1 VNHHAGA
8 GTVGDA
14 ATVAPSRG
22 SRSSSISEAER
33 AGRPQ
38 ITSIERA
45 APLDPL
51 RGAVEFAA
59 AEAVR
64 RAEAGASVHAGAHE
78 VLRWAS
84 RRRSV
89 IELAV
94 VHVAGDDSL
103 TPAVREAATAIL
115 ERALVVGLL
124 F

>member
-1 VNHHAGA
+1 VNNH
-8 GTVGDA
+8 VGA
-14 ATVAPSRG
+14 ATVGEPAASPPVRG

-33 AGRPQ
+33 VGHHQ
-38 ITSIERA
+38 ITSIERQP
-45 APLDPL
+45 PLDPL

-94 VHVAGDDSL
+94 AHVAGDDTL
-103 TPAVREAATAIL
+103 TEPIREAATAIL
-115 ERALVVGLL
+115 QRALVVGLL

>member
-1 VNHHAGA
+1 VNNHVGA
-8 GTVGDA
+8 TTVGESGA
-14 ATVAPSRG
+14 VPPARG

-33 AGRPQ
+33 AGHHQ
-38 ITSIERA
+38 ITSIER
-45 APLDPL
+45 PPPVDPL

-64 RAEAGASVHAGAHE
+64 RAEAGASVHAGAHD

-84 RRRSV
+84 RRRTV

-94 VHVAGDDSL
+94 VQVAGDDAL
-103 TPAVREAATAIL
+103 PQPIREAATAIL
-115 ERALVVGLL
+115 QRALVVGLL

>member
-1 VNHHAGA
+1 VNNHVGA
-8 GTVGDA
+8 TTVGEA
-14 ATVAPSRG
+14 AAVPPARG

-33 AGRPQ
+33 VGHKQ
-38 ITSIERA
+38 ITSIERPP
-45 APLDPL
+45 PLDPL

-64 RAEAGASVHAGAHE
+64 RAEAGATVHAGAHE

-94 VHVAGDDSL
+94 VQIAGDEALS
-103 TPAVREAATAIL
+103 PPIREAATAIL
-115 ERALVVGLL
+115 QRALLVGLL

>member
-1 VNHHAGA
+1 MNNQVGA
-8 GTVGDA
+8 TTVGEQA
-14 ATVAPSRG
+14 SVPPTRG

-33 AGRPQ
+33 VGHHQ
-38 ITSIERA
+38 ITSIERQP
-45 APLDPL
+45 PLDPL

-64 RAEAGASVHAGAHE
+64 RAEAGATVHAGAHE

-94 VHVAGDDSL
+94 AQVASDDSL
-103 TPAVREAATAIL
+103 TEPIRETATAIL
-115 ERALVVGLL
+115 QRALVVGLL